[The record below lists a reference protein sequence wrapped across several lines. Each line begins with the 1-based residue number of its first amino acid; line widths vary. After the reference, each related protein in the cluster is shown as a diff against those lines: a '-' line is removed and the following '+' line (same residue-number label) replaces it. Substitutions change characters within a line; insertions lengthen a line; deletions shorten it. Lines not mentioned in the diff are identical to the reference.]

1 MPAVTC
7 VAIWLKKDILKDS
20 TPASKASG
28 TVCGCYERCSYE
40 PTKRCVASVHSIAV
54 VRSVIGRL
62 TISQRAQISMPSAS
76 MVVCMRCTSSLLK
89 RAWQALPWRSKA
101 GQMPAWPDCII
112 AVCHHCLHDFKRNK
126 KEAKDLKPF
135 SSVRSPLSVKIALN
149 FIHHCA
155 VPSLMCSPCHCR
167 R

>member
-54 VRSVIGRL
+54 VRFCYWEAHDIPASANKHAVRFHGSLYEMHILSAKKSVASFAMALQGR
-62 TISQRAQISMPSAS
+62 ADA
-76 MVVCMRCTSSLLK
+76 CMARLHNRRMSSL
-89 RAWQALPWRSKA
+89 
-101 GQMPAWPDCII
+101 
-112 AVCHHCLHDFKRNK
+112 
-126 KEAKDLKPF
+126 
-135 SSVRSPLSVKIALN
+135 
-149 FIHHCA
+149 
-155 VPSLMCSPCHCR
+155 PSR
-167 R
+167 F